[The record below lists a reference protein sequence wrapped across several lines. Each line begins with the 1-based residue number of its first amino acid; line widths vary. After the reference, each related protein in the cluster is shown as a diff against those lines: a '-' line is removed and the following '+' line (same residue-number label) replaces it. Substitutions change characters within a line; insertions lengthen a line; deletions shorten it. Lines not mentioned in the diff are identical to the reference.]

1 VKALIYRGSADVSLE
16 DMPDPVA
23 GHAREVVM
31 RVAAVGLC
39 GSDIGALQSP
49 GAVYRTGLP
58 FGHEFCGYLPSSDVL
73 HVVNPMVGCNQCRYC
88 SAGDTHLCHQRQ
100 IIGIHR
106 AGGFAEKVCVPHEN
120 IHAAPDLTPE
130 QGVMV
135 EPLANAVHAW
145 NRAGKPRG
153 RLLVVG
159 AGSIGISLI
168 HLFDSMDGCEVT
180 VVDPNPDRLAYAR
193 TMGAATTAH
202 VLADDAEFDA
212 AFDAAG
218 TEQTRALCVRHV
230 RRGGHV
236 SLVGLHDDVIRLS
249 ALALSVGD
257 ISVHGCFAYSVHEFR
272 EAMILART
280 LRCDAIDFFPLND
293 SAREIG
299 ARVQGQ
305 SKARGFKLAFHA

>member
-1 VKALIYRGSADVSLE
+1 MKALIYRGCEDISLE
-16 DMPDPVA
+16 DVPEPVA
-23 GHAREVVM
+23 DHARDVVM

-39 GSDIGALQSP
+39 GSDIGALQAP

-88 SAGDTHLCHQRQ
+88 VAGDTHLCHQRQ

-106 AGGFAEKVCVPHEN
+106 AGGFAEKVCVPQEN
-120 IHAAPDLTPE
+120 IYAAPQLTPE

-145 NRAGKPRG
+145 NRAGKPKG

-159 AGSIGISLI
+159 AGSIGISLV
-168 HLFDSMDGCEVT
+168 HVLGGMKDCEVT
-180 VVDPNPDRLAYAR
+180 VVDPNADRLAHAKNL
-193 TMGAATTAH
+193 GALTTTH
-202 VLADDAEFDA
+202 TLPDDAEFDA

-230 RRGGHV
+230 RRGGNV

-249 ALALSVGD
+249 ALELSVGD
-257 ISVHGCFAYSVHEFR
+257 ISIHGCFAYSVHEFL
-272 EAMILART
+272 EALALAGT
-280 LRCDAIDFFPLND
+280 LRCDAIDFFPL
-293 SAREIG
+293 SESTQEIL
-299 ARVQGQ
+299 ARVQGR
-305 SKARGFKLAFHA
+305 SGARGFKLAFHA